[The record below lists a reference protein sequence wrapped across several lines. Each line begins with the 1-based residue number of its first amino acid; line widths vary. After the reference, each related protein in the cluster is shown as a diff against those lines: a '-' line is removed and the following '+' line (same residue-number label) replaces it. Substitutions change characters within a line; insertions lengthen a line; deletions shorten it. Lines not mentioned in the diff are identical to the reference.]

1 MVASGSV
8 AIVGVVRVTAMG
20 PGSVEYLLH
29 GCDSTPEQGVEGSGL
44 ERHGAAAYL
53 EQGLEHGEPQGTWLG
68 SGMAGLGLSMQAGDT
83 AESVDVR
90 AIFGQLRYPEHEVEG
105 STEKAPVYLG
115 SAPRKY
121 RTAAQIVADALK
133 AEPEATRERRD
144 QIEWSATKRARTTHA
159 WYDVTF
165 SPVKSVS
172 VYYTALLAAGDERGA
187 EAVRAA
193 HFDAIR
199 IAVEAAESDLAYVRT
214 GRHEGKG
221 PGGRSVG
228 TYEQAGGL
236 SVAVFEH
243 HTNRDGEPQ
252 LHAHAAVLARAA
264 AANGAIY
271 AIDGYGFKTITN
283 QLTAD
288 YTRAYQQLLTE
299 RLDVVWGLRADGKAR
314 EIVGVEAELLDE
326 ASTRTAEHVRPRVA
340 ELVEGYVARHGRE
353 PGAVARRALAQQAVK
368 DTRSPKT
375 GLAGPAAVKAW
386 AGQWV
391 GRAAGRGQRLEAA
404 LDAVDAA
411 AAAAALAGVHPN
423 HPGPVAGHAL
433 GAVAGQEH
441 GRVLATDGRQ
451 AALEVLAEI
460 AAAAAVDESGVTGQ
474 AAGVAGRSVAGG
486 HDRSM
491 AEAGTV
497 AGRVSA
503 AITAGI
509 GDVQAAYPTWTTANL
524 ARAIDHQLGD
534 AASAVGVAAAA
545 RPAFL
550 KTVTEAVLAQP
561 GQYGIVQVSAGD
573 PVPVPDELRRASDGR
588 SKFRPH
594 SDERY
599 ATTAHISIEQRLL
612 AGVQTPGAPRLD
624 DVELAAVAGR
634 LDRRGL
640 SPDQVA
646 VVTGVLTSGRRA
658 DVLVGPA
665 GTGKSH
671 TVGALAR
678 EWADTIGGRVV
689 GVATAEIA
697 ARNLAGLGLEAL
709 NTTRF
714 RGRFEPDP
722 STGAALD
729 QLGARDLVV
738 LDEASMSTTTDM
750 HAIAA
755 IAEAAGAKVLY
766 TGDHH
771 QLQGVGAG
779 GMFAHLAAQPG
790 ALELDTVHR
799 FDHAWEAE
807 ASLQLRTGDPVAA
820 SAYVDH
826 GRVRTGT
833 LEEMKTHTVRGHV
846 ADLVSGT
853 EALLVVDSNRLA
865 AELSKQIHDELVEL
879 GRVEPQ
885 VLFRLPDRTEIGVG
899 DRILAGRNA
908 RGLRVDPGPDGVL
921 RPVTNKE
928 VYTVLGQDRDG
939 QLLARDEHGAI
950 AHLPPKYVDAHVGLA
965 YAVTGHAAEGV
976 TVHGNGRALAG
987 RDATREQ
994 VYTALTRGTRQN
1006 LLYLV
1011 TEQAPDAHTP
1021 QRVEDTPVQRLADII
1036 SRSGIDQAALAT
1048 QEAAAAEQTSMGML
1062 GALINQVSSE
1072 YAHEHNAGVVDEL
1085 LAEQLGAEAAA
1096 GVREEGAY
1104 GRMLAAVYAA
1114 ELDGHDPRA
1123 LLTEAVQ
1130 MRELDSARAVSE
1142 VLHWRVGARAAA
1154 RTPEHDQ
1161 SERAAGM
1168 EWAAIGETVPDGP
1181 VRGYLDALTERA
1193 AAREAELG
1201 AQAAADPPEWAQQRL
1216 PAVPDAEEDPAGRQA
1231 WEQRA
1236 GLVAGYREYRG
1247 IPEEQLSLG
1256 EAPPEAQQFARAFWM
1271 AAVERLD
1278 DDPTTAALRHR
1289 SDAELYQARE
1299 AWSLALYHAE
1309 EHGPRSVAEELAATH
1324 RLAAEIRDDAV
1335 LAAAEAATHPADTP
1349 EHTERAE
1356 AAARYHALA
1365 EQYHDDAASL
1375 ETAHADRQHWWEQT
1389 ADLREADHAAA
1400 VELARRQ
1407 LPAHRHTEPHP
1418 GAEQLALLHTTGPG
1432 TEPGTAE
1439 PVAEPAAEATPAP
1452 AEADMPDRETST
1464 HVVDPAPEH
1473 SSAEREVVTEPVLD
1487 TEPAAA
1493 TVPGEEPAA
1502 EPTVHAEP
1510 GAVDEPGN
1518 DPEIGPSS
1526 EAEVDTGGDGRGAG
1540 TEAAPEADHEP
1551 KPDERAADREATH
1564 ALRDAVHNSDRHR
1577 AYHQALRD
1585 GHHDP
1590 EHTPQ
1595 DRGQAAAERRAELD
1609 QHQVEAERHEAT
1621 LDRGTEPAV
1630 EYEHGYELD
1639 NDW

>member
-1 MVASGSV
+1 MVGSGSV
-8 AIVGVVRVTAMG
+8 PNVGVVRVTAMG

-29 GCDSTPEQGVEGSGL
+29 GCDSTPEQGQENPGL
-44 ERHGAAAYL
+44 ERGGAAAYL
-53 EQGLEHGEPQGTWLG
+53 EAGIEHGEPQGVWLG
-68 SGMAGLGLSMQAGDT
+68 RGMAGLGLSARAGDT

-90 AIFGQLRYPEHEVEG
+90 AIFGQLRYPEHEVAG
-105 STEKAPVYLG
+105 STEKTPVYLG

-187 EAVRAA
+187 EAVRSA

-264 AANGAIY
+264 AADGAIY

-283 QLTAD
+283 QLSAD

-314 EIVGVEAELLDE
+314 EIVGIEAELLDE

-340 ELVEGYVARHGRE
+340 ELVEAYVARHGRE
-353 PGAVARRALAQQAVK
+353 PGPAARRALAQQAVK

-423 HPGPVAGHAL
+423 HPGHE
-433 GAVAGQEH
+433 AGQER
-441 GRVLATDGRQ
+441 GPVLATDGRQ

-460 AAAAAVDESGVTGQ
+460 AAAAAVDESGVTGP
-474 AAGVAGRSVAGG
+474 AGGVAGRSVAGG
-486 HDRSM
+486 HAPGM
-491 AEAGTV
+491 AGPGTV
-497 AGRVSA
+497 AGRVAA

-509 GDVQAAYPTWTTANL
+509 GDVQATYPTWTTANL

-534 AASAVGVAAAA
+534 AASAVGVAAEA

-599 ATTAHISIEQRLL
+599 ATTAHISTEQRLL

-624 DVELAAVAGR
+624 DAAAAAVAGR

-640 SPDQVA
+640 SPDQAA

-714 RGRFEPDP
+714 RDRFEPDP
-722 STGAALD
+722 STGAPRD

-738 LDEASMSTTTDM
+738 LDEASMSTTTEM
-750 HAIAA
+750 AAIAA

-779 GMFAHLAAQPG
+779 GMFAYLAAQPG

-799 FDHAWEAE
+799 FDHEWEAA
-807 ASLQLRTGDPVAA
+807 ASLQLRVGDPAAA

-846 ADLVSGT
+846 ADLVAGT
-853 EALLVVDSNRLA
+853 EALLVVDTNQLA

-899 DRILAGRNA
+899 DRILAGHNDR
-908 RGLRVDPGPDGVL
+908 RLRVDPGPDGVL

-928 VYTVLGQDRDG
+928 VYTVLGRDRDG
-939 QLLARDEHGAI
+939 QLLARDEHGAT
-950 AHLPPKYVDAHVGLA
+950 AHLPESYVREHVGLA

-1011 TEQAPDAHTP
+1011 TEQAPDAHDP

-1036 SRSGIDQAALAT
+1036 GRSGIDQAALAI
-1048 QEAAAAEQTSMGML
+1048 QEAAAAEEVSMGML

-1072 YAHEHNAGVVDEL
+1072 YAHEHNARIVDEL
-1085 LAEQLGAEAAA
+1085 LAEQLGPDAAS
-1096 GVREEGAY
+1096 GVRSEGAY

-1154 RTPEHDQ
+1154 RAPEHHQ
-1161 SERAAGM
+1161 PERAAVGM
-1168 EWAAIGETVPDGP
+1168 EWAAIGETVPEGP

-1193 AAREAELG
+1193 TARQTELG
-1201 AQAAADPPEWAQQRL
+1201 AQVAADPPEWAQQRL
-1216 PAVPDAEEDPAGRQA
+1216 PVVPDAEQDPAGRQA

-1247 IPEEQLSLG
+1247 ISDEQLSLG
-1256 EAPPEAQQFARAFWM
+1256 QAPPQAQQFARAYWM
-1271 AAVERLD
+1271 AAVEQLD

-1335 LAAAEAATHPADTP
+1335 LAAAEAATHPVDSP
-1349 EHTERAE
+1349 EHDERTET
-1356 AAARYHALA
+1356 AARYHALA
-1365 EQYHDDAASL
+1365 EQYQADAADL
-1375 ETAHADRQHWWEQT
+1375 ETAHTDRQQWWEQT
-1389 ADLREADHAAA
+1389 AGLREADRAAA

-1407 LPAHRHTEPHP
+1407 LPAHRQTEPHP
-1418 GAEQLALLHTTGPG
+1418 SAEQLALLHTTGPG

-1439 PVAEPAAEATPAP
+1439 PAAEPVAARAP
-1452 AEADMPDRETST
+1452 AEADMPERETST
-1464 HVVDPAPEH
+1464 REVDPTPEQAR
-1473 SSAEREVVTEPVLD
+1473 AEREVGAEPVLD
-1487 TEPAAA
+1487 TEPAATA
-1493 TVPGEEPAA
+1493 GPGEEPAA
-1502 EPTVHAEP
+1502 EPAVHDQP
-1510 GAVDEPGN
+1510 GTALEAGH
-1518 DPEIGPSS
+1518 DPEIGSGS
-1526 EAEVDTGGDGRGAG
+1526 EPEADDTGNGDGRGRGAAPE
-1540 TEAAPEADHEP
+1540 TAAPEADRAPE
-1551 KPDERAADREATH
+1551 PDERAADRAATH
-1564 ALRDAVHNSDRHR
+1564 ALRDAVQNSDRHR
-1577 AYHQALRD
+1577 AYHQALRA

-1590 EHTPQ
+1590 ERDPQ
-1595 DRGQAAAERRAELD
+1595 HRGQAAAERRAELD
-1609 QHQVEAERHEAT
+1609 QHQLEAERHEAT
-1621 LDRGTEPAV
+1621 LDRGTEAAV
-1630 EYEHGYELD
+1630 DYEQGYELD

>member
-1 MVASGSV
+1 MVGSGSV
-8 AIVGVVRVTAMG
+8 PNVGVVRVTAMG

-29 GCDSTPEQGVEGSGL
+29 GCDSAPEQGQENPGL

-53 EQGLEHGEPQGTWLG
+53 EAGIEHGEPQGVWLG
-68 SGMAGLGLSMQAGDT
+68 RGMAGLGLSMRAGDT

-90 AIFGQLRYPEHEVEG
+90 AIFGQLRYPEHEVAG
-105 STEKAPVYLG
+105 STEKTPVYLG

-187 EAVRAA
+187 EAVRSA

-264 AANGAIY
+264 AADGAIY

-283 QLTAD
+283 QLSAD

-314 EIVGVEAELLDE
+314 EIVGIEAELLDE

-353 PGAVARRALAQQAVK
+353 PGPAARRALAQQAVK

-423 HPGPVAGHAL
+423 HPGLVAGHAP
-433 GAVAGQEH
+433 GHAAGQER
-441 GRVLATDGRQ
+441 GPVLATDGRQ

-474 AAGVAGRSVAGG
+474 AGGVAGRSVAGG
-486 HDRSM
+486 H
-491 AEAGTV
+491 APGVAGAGTV
-497 AGRVSA
+497 AGRVAA

-509 GDVQAAYPTWTTANL
+509 GDVQATYPTWTTANL

-534 AASAVGVAAAA
+534 AASAVGVAADA

-599 ATTAHISIEQRLL
+599 ATTAHISTEQRLL

-624 DVELAAVAGR
+624 DAAVAAVAGR

-640 SPDQVA
+640 SPDQAA

-678 EWADTIGGRVV
+678 EWGDTIGGRVV

-722 STGAALD
+722 GTGAALD
-729 QLGARDLVV
+729 RLGARDLVV
-738 LDEASMSTTTDM
+738 LDEASMSTTTEM
-750 HAIAA
+750 AAIAE

-779 GMFAHLAAQPG
+779 GMFAYLAAQPG
-790 ALELDTVHR
+790 VLELDTVHR
-799 FDHAWEAE
+799 FEQGWEAE

-820 SAYVDH
+820 GAYVDH

-846 ADLVSGT
+846 ADLVAGT

-879 GRVEPQ
+879 GRVESQ
-885 VLFRLPDRTEIGVG
+885 VLFRLPDETEIGVG
-899 DRILAGRNA
+899 DRILAGRNHY
-908 RGLRVDPGPDGVL
+908 RLRVDPGPDGQP

-928 VYTVLGQDRDG
+928 VYTVLGRDRDG
-939 QLLARDEHGAI
+939 QLLARDEHGAT
-950 AHLPPKYVDAHVGLA
+950 AHLPESYVREHVGLA

-1011 TEQAPDAHTP
+1011 TEQAPDAHDP

-1036 SRSGIDQAALAT
+1036 GRSGIDQAALAT
-1048 QEAAAAEQTSMGML
+1048 QEAAAAEDVSMGML

-1072 YAHEHNAGVVDEL
+1072 YAHEHNAGIVDEL
-1085 LAEQLGAEAAA
+1085 LAEQLGPDAAA
-1096 GVREEGAY
+1096 GVRSEGAY
-1104 GRMLAAVYAA
+1104 GRMLAAVYGA

-1130 MRELDSARAVSE
+1130 MREIDSARAVSE

-1154 RTPEHDQ
+1154 RAPEHHQ
-1161 SERAAGM
+1161 PERATVGM
-1168 EWAAIGETVPDGP
+1168 EWAAVAETVPDGP

-1193 AAREAELG
+1193 TARQAELG
-1201 AQAAADPPEWAQQRL
+1201 AQAAAAPPDWAQQRL
-1216 PAVPDAEEDPAGRQA
+1216 PAVPDAEQDPGGRQA

-1247 IPEEQLSLG
+1247 ISDEQLSLG
-1256 EAPPEAQQFARAFWM
+1256 QAPPQAQQFARAYWM
-1271 AAVERLD
+1271 AAVEQLD

-1335 LAAAEAATHPADTP
+1335 LAAAEAATHPVDTP
-1349 EHTERAE
+1349 EHDERTE
-1356 AAARYHALA
+1356 AAARYHAMA
-1365 EQYHDDAASL
+1365 EQYQADAADL
-1375 ETAHADRQHWWEQT
+1375 ETAHADRQQWWEQT
-1389 ADLREADHAAA
+1389 AGLREADNAAA

-1407 LPAHRHTEPHP
+1407 LPGHRQTEPHP
-1418 GAEQLALLHTTGPG
+1418 GAEQLALLHTTGPD
-1432 TEPGTAE
+1432 TEAEPGPTERAGD
-1439 PVAEPAAEATPAP
+1439 ARTAAELAAD
-1452 AEADMPDRETST
+1452 AELPHRETSIREAG
-1464 HVVDPAPEH
+1464 PAPEH
-1473 SSAEREVVTEPVLD
+1473 SSPEHVVEAEPVLD
-1487 TEPAAA
+1487 TEPAA
-1493 TVPGEEPAA
+1493 EPM
-1502 EPTVHAEP
+1502 VH
-1510 GAVDEPGN
+1510 DEPGRTVEPG
-1518 DPEIGPSS
+1518 PEPALGSSS
-1526 EAEVDTGGDGRGAG
+1526 EAEVDTGDGNDRARSAAP
-1540 TEAAPEADHEP
+1540 EAAPETGREP
-1551 KPDERAADREATH
+1551 RPDEWAADRAATH
-1564 ALRDAVHNSDRHR
+1564 ALRDAVRDSNRHR
-1577 AYHQALRD
+1577 AYHQALRA

-1590 EHTPQ
+1590 EHDPQ
-1595 DRGQAAAERRAELD
+1595 NRGPAAAERRAELD
-1609 QHQVEAERHEAT
+1609 QQQLEAERHEAT
-1621 LDRGTEPAV
+1621 FDRGTEPTP
-1630 EYEHGYELD
+1630 EYEQGYELD